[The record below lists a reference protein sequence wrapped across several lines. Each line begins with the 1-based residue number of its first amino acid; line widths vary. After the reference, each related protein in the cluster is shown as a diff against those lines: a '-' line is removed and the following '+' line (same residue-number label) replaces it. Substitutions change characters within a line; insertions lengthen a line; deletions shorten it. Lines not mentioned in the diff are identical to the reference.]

1 MSRVGKKIIIIP
13 SGVTVEVA
21 DGVVRVKG
29 PKGTLEERL
38 HPHVT
43 VTADGGEA
51 HVSVAKP
58 DLKDDRALWGLFGS
72 LIRSMIIGVTQGF
85 EKKLEI
91 QGVGYK
97 VALQGKDL
105 RLDVGFSHPVMF
117 PVPQDI
123 TIAVDKSTITV
134 QGNSKQRVGE
144 TAAQIRRIK
153 KPEPYKG
160 KGIRYVN
167 EVVRRKA
174 GKTAAKTAA

>member
-1 MSRVGKKIIIIP
+1 MSRIGKKLMPIP
-13 SGVTVEVA
+13 QGVTVEVV

-29 PKGTLEERL
+29 PKGLLEERL

-43 VTADGGEA
+43 VTVDEGGV

-97 VALQGKDL
+97 MALQGKDL
-105 RLDVGFSHPVMF
+105 RLDVGFSQPVIF
-117 PVPQDI
+117 PIPQDV
-123 TIAVDKSTITV
+123 TIAVDKNILTV

-144 TAAQIRRIK
+144 IAAQIRRVK

-160 KGIRYVN
+160 KGIRYVG